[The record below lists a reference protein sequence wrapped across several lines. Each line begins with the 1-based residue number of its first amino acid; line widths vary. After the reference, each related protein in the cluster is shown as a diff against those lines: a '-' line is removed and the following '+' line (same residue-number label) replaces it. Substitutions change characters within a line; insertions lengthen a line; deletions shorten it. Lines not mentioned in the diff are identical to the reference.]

1 MLEKI
6 HHLAIIASD
15 IEVSKRFYCDVL
27 GFTILAE
34 TYRAERDSWKV
45 DLALNGNYLI
55 ELFSFP
61 DAPARVNQPEARG
74 LRHLAFAVR
83 DMAAAVATL
92 QARGLELEAV
102 RVDELTGSAY
112 TFFKD
117 PDGLPIELVET
128 KD

>member
-1 MLEKI
+1 MLEKV

-34 TYRAERDSWKV
+34 TYRFERDSWKV

-74 LRHLAFAVR
+74 L
-83 DMAAAVATL
+83 
-92 QARGLELEAV
+92 ELEAV

-117 PDGLPIELVET
+117 PDGLPIELVEI